1 MTSRD
6 HRLLIVGLLAPC
18 LLLLGV
24 FVVAPV
30 FWAIGLSLTNET
42 LTGPDALAPRFVGV
56 GNYQDLLAD
65 PEFYA
70 SFLRSGAF
78 VFFSAIVGQFA
89 LGLLAAL
96 LLARPELRGK
106 GLFGAAIL
114 LPLVVPETVAS
125 LAWASIL
132 APAQF
137 GTLNRIIDW
146 AGFSPIAWLQA
157 YPMPAVIVINIWRGI
172 AFAMILFQAALE
184 GIPRELIEAAQVDG
198 ASAWQ
203 QLRLITLPLIRGA
216 IVLYMLLT
224 TITTFG
230 VFGLI
235 YFLTRGGPG
244 TSTTVTSIYIYQQ
257 AFNFFEIGLGSA
269 ASVVMLGVVLAIG
282 FVYVRLLRA
291 EI

>member
-1 MTSRD
+1 MAGPN
-6 HRLLIVGLLAPC
+6 HRLLIAGYLAPS
-18 LLLLGV
+18 LLLLAV

-30 FWAIGLSLTNET
+30 LGAIGLSLTNET
-42 LTGPDALAPRFVGV
+42 LTGPDALAPRFVGLT
-56 GNYQDLLAD
+56 NYGRLLAD
-65 PEFYA
+65 SEFYA

-78 VFFSAIVGQFA
+78 VFFSALVGQFV

-96 LLARPELRGK
+96 LLARPLLRGK
-106 GLFGAAIL
+106 GLFGGAIL

-125 LAWASIL
+125 LAWASML
-132 APAQF
+132 APAEF
-137 GTLNRIIDW
+137 GTVNRMIGG
-146 AGFSPIAWLQA
+146 AGFAPIAWLQA
-157 YPMPAVIVINIWRGI
+157 YPMQSIIVINIWRGI

-184 GIPRELIEAAQVDG
+184 GIPRELTEAAQVDG

-203 QLRLITLPLIRGA
+203 QLRLITLPLLQSA

-224 TITTFG
+224 TIATFG

-235 YFLTRGGPG
+235 YFLTQGGPG
-244 TSTTVTSIYIYQQ
+244 SATSVMSIYIYNH

-269 ASVVMLGVVLAIG
+269 ASVMMLAVVLVIG
-282 FVYVRLLRA
+282 LVYVRLLRA

>member
-1 MTSRD
+1 MASRS
-6 HRLLIVGLLAPC
+6 HRLLIAGFLAPS
-18 LLLLGV
+18 LLLLAV

-42 LTGPDALAPRFVGV
+42 LTGPDALAPRFVGLA
-56 GNYQDLLAD
+56 NYGRLLAD
-65 PEFYA
+65 DEFYA
-70 SFLRSGAF
+70 SFLRTGAF
-78 VFFSAIVGQFA
+78 VFFSALVGQFV

-96 LLARPELRGK
+96 LLARPLLRGK

-125 LAWASIL
+125 LAWASML
-132 APAQF
+132 APAGF
-137 GTLNRIIDW
+137 GTINRMIGW
-146 AGFSPIAWLQA
+146 AGLTPIGWLQA
-157 YPMPAVIVINIWRGI
+157 YPMQSIIVINIWRGI

-184 GIPRELIEAAQVDG
+184 GIPRELTEAAQVDG

-224 TITTFG
+224 TIATFG

-244 TSTTVTSIYIYQQ
+244 TATSVTSIYIYKH

-269 ASVVMLGVVLAIG
+269 ASVMMLAVVLVIG
-282 FVYVRLLRA
+282 LVYVRLLRA